1 MRVHDDIIRMID
13 QKKEVILVL
22 LDLSADFDTIDHD
35 IDILINRLN
44 DKYGFTGT
52 VLRWCESYIRERSQ
66 KVILGKA
73 ESNPQLIKTGVAQ
86 GSVLGP

>member
-1 MRVHDDIIRMID
+1 MQVHDDIIRMID

-22 LDLSADFDTIDHD
+22 LDLSADFDTINH
-35 IDILINRLN
+35 DILINRLN
-44 DKYGFTGT
+44 DKYGFTRT

-66 KVILGKA
+66 KVIHGKA
-73 ESNPQLIKTGVAQ
+73 QSNPQLIKTGIAQ